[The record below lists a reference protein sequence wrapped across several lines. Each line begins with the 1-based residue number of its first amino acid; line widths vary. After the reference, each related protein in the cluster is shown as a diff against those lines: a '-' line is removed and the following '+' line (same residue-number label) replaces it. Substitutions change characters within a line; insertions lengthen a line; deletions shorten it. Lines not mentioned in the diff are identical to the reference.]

1 MPMKLPL
8 KDRST
13 TFLRCIPAVLLLCN
27 AFLGYYLLLTF
38 FLFFPCGG
46 GVWILQD
53 RQRLMDMLTYPKV
66 EEAIKRRVEMKAKTY
81 GQEVTVDLAEDE
93 AEPVY
98 KIVPSLVADL
108 YGDWIMPLTKEVQV
122 EYLLR
127 RLD

>member
-1 MPMKLPL
+1 M
-8 KDRST
+8 
-13 TFLRCIPAVLLLCN
+13 
-27 AFLGYYLLLTF
+27 
-38 FLFFPCGG
+38 
-46 GVWILQD
+46 QD